1 MLALVHSAFGAE
13 LEFLSDHFKSLHSAG
28 VIQSQLL
35 LDRMTEC
42 DMCHAN
48 RVSRLQTCAA
58 GPHVSH
64 RTFAAKKN
72 WVETCILCPRI
83 ELFLLSADAF
93 DNDLVLQ
100 TLQDILQGK
109 TVQIPVYDF
118 VTHSR

>member
-1 MLALVHSAFGAE
+1 M
-13 LEFLSDHFKSLHSAG
+13 FLG
-28 VIQSQLL
+28 Y
-35 LDRMTEC
+35 
-42 DMCHAN
+42 
-48 RVSRLQTCAA
+48 QTCAA

-64 RTFAAKKN
+64 RTLPAKKKN
-72 WVETCILCPRI
+72 WDETRILILVI
-83 ELFLLSADAF
+83 ELFLISADAF